1 MSPSS
6 AGRVGA
12 FDGLRAVAVSAVIV
26 YHLWPDRLPSGF
38 LGVDMFMV
46 LSGYLITSL
55 LVREHARSGAIRLRA
70 FWGRRF
76 RRLIPALMLML
87 AVVAIFVRV
96 AGPDTLDRSV
106 RQQGLAA
113 LFYVANWKLV
123 LDGVSYGAL
132 NSARSPLLHLWS
144 LGIEEQFYV
153 VWPLVLLAL
162 FRTAAGRR
170 HALKVAVAG
179 ALGSAALMA
188 VWYRPGTDPLR
199 LYYGTDTRAQA
210 LLLGAAAALIAPRLR
225 LGHRKALAVIGP
237 IAFAAV
243 LFAMLTNSP
252 NVLYRGGFGLV
263 ALGTACAVLAAAETG
278 PLTQMLDHA
287 PLRGLGRISYG
298 VYLWHWPAIT
308 LLTAARVGV
317 SGAALVVVQLGV
329 TLLAALASWFVVERP
344 VAHFQPRRVAVA
356 GAALVAAATAALV
369 ALPAT
374 ELVAY
379 ASVQT
384 GRVVAPVIAAPVN
397 AVPRSPAPV
406 RMPPPTTR
414 VPAPTRAPSMGAPS
428 TRPRPTSLPPPAQ
441 VVNFTM
447 PPTGSVMIVG
457 DSGTFDLTPPLVA
470 GFTRAGRQ
478 VVATAYPGI
487 GLSSP
492 GPPQFASWA
501 NNVRDYHVTLT
512 IVLLGGWD
520 VGWEKSHGGVAY
532 QRLVDAA
539 VHTFTAQGGKVLWL
553 AILPGGSPAPRP
565 LDSFYAALPARFP
578 GVVSYADPEA
588 VLRGPK
594 GDYPKVV
601 DGQLYRKPDGWH
613 LCPAGAAALARF
625 VFAHVGVDAGNLDVG
640 DWRTDP
646 RYNDPPHGCDV
657 TG

>member
-46 LSGYLITSL
+46 LSGYLITTL
-55 LVREHARSGAIRLRA
+55 LVREHARSGAIRLRG

-87 AVVAIFVRV
+87 AVVAVFVRV

-123 LDGVSYGAL
+123 FDGVSYGAL

-188 VWYRPGTDPLR
+188 VLYRPGTDPLR

-210 LLLGAAAALIAPRLR
+210 LLLGAAAAFVAPRLR
-225 LGHRKALAVIGP
+225 LGHRRALAVIGP

-243 LFAMLTNSP
+243 VLAMLTNSP
-252 NVLYRGGFGLV
+252 DVLYRGGFGLV

-278 PLTQMLDHA
+278 PLAGLLDHA

-317 SGAALVVVQLGV
+317 SGAPLVVVQLGV

-356 GAALVAAATAALV
+356 GAGLVAAATASLV

-384 GRVVAPVIAAPVN
+384 GRVVAPVIAAPVSSVAHPN
-397 AVPRSPAPV
+397 APV
-406 RMPPPTTR
+406 RTLPPTARVPPATRRPSRPTAPRPPP
-414 VPAPTRAPSMGAPS
+414 S
-428 TRPRPTSLPPPAQ
+428 SLPRPAQ

-501 NNVRDYHVTLT
+501 NNVRQYHVTLT

-520 VGWEKSHGGVAY
+520 VGWEKSHGAAAY
-532 QRLVDAA
+532 QRLVDSA
-539 VHTFTAQGGKVLWL
+539 VETFTAQGGKVLWL
-553 AILPGGSPAPRP
+553 AMMPGGNPAPRP

-601 DGQLYRKPDGWH
+601 NGELYRKPDGWH

-625 VFAHVGVDAGNLDVG
+625 VFARVGIDPGNLDTG
-640 DWRTDP
+640 GWRTDP

-657 TG
+657 GG